1 MKTLNN
7 KGLTLIE
14 LLVSVAIASAIVI
27 SMFSVIMNYQT
38 EQSTEAIKGEIISY
52 KNNITKLIQ
61 TDAIKG
67 ELKSVKL
74 NQIEKRANYSQYTF
88 ILKFNKTVDFSANNK
103 SIYEK
108 KLIIRMSDTSDNYII
123 YTDINNEGNAQEVK
137 YKLPNTGQGTITNKE
152 TNAKIITNLNKFSAI
167 STNIEENTPLVDDLN
182 IGVNYFD
189 LDIIISN
196 NELGGDY
203 HIKIVTLLNYPYC
216 K

>member
-189 LDIIISN
+189 LDITISN

-203 HIKIVTLLNYPYC
+203 HIKIVTPLNYPYC

>member
-74 NQIEKRANYSQYTF
+74 NQIEKRTNYSQYTF

-189 LDIIISN
+189 LDITISN

-203 HIKIVTLLNYPYC
+203 HIKIVTPLNYPYC

>member
-189 LDIIISN
+189 LDITISN

>member
-1 MKTLNN
+1 
-7 KGLTLIE
+7 
-14 LLVSVAIASAIVI
+14 
-27 SMFSVIMNYQT
+27 MNYQT

-74 NQIEKRANYSQYTF
+74 NQIEKRANYSGEEPVPPRRQASGGGF
-88 ILKFNKTVDFSANNK
+88 WPLGK
-103 SIYEK
+103 
-108 KLIIRMSDTSDNYII
+108 
-123 YTDINNEGNAQEVK
+123 
-137 YKLPNTGQGTITNKE
+137 NKE

-189 LDIIISN
+189 LDITISN

-203 HIKIVTLLNYPYC
+203 HIKIVTPLNYPYC